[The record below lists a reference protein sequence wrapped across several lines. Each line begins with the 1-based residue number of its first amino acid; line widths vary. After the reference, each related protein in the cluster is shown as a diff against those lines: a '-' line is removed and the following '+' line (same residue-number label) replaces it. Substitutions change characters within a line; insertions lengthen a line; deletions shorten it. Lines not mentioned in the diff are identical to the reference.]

1 MSGLSR
7 TPGKR
12 VGVNSPP
19 RVRIPLSPPP
29 SPSQSPACR
38 GFVVVGQRIQGWP
51 ARRQNGVMQAHH
63 YLAPA
68 DAPTRAAIDTTPGLL
83 LLEFG
88 TGWCGHCRAAQPAV
102 AEALAAHPGVRHL
115 QVEDGPGRA
124 LGRSFGVT
132 LWPTLVFLHDGQER
146 QRMVRPR
153 DAGPVAAAL
162 HALTRG

>member
-1 MSGLSR
+1 M
-7 TPGKR
+7 PDA
-12 VGVNSPP
+12 
-19 RVRIPLSPPP
+19 
-29 SPSQSPACR
+29 Q
-38 GFVVVGQRIQGWP
+38 
-51 ARRQNGVMQAHH
+51 
-63 YLAPA
+63 YLEP
-68 DAPTRAAIDTTPGLL
+68 DQAPTRADIDTTRGPL

-88 TGWCGHCRAAQPAV
+88 TGWCGHCRAARPAV

-146 QRMVRPR
+146 QRLVRPR

-162 HALTRG
+162 QALTGH